1 MANGRTETL
10 LVVAPRASTGY
21 RPWSRVLGTVMV
33 AEKAPSAA
41 VVTVDGV
48 MLIAV
53 PAKVP
58 AKIMLMFSVLP

>member
-21 RPWSRVLGTVMV
+21 RPWSRLLGTVMV
-33 AEKAPSAA
+33 AEKAPSTA
-41 VVTVDGV
+41 VTVVGMV
-48 MLIAV
+48 LIA
-53 PAKVP
+53 VP